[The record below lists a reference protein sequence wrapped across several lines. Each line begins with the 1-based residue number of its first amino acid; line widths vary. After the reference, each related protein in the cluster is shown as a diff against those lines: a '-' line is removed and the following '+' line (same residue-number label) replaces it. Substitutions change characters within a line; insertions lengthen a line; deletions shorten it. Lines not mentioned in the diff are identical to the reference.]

1 MTIRGGALRAP
12 ARCPY
17 AQREHPGDRTGGAV
31 RADLRRRSVL
41 AAAVMTV
48 PLVAAGCKGVGALG
62 TPPQPGPDVAVLR
75 GAIGTEQALIARYR
89 SAMAG
94 SPALSGTL
102 GPLLAQHREHLAR
115 LTSMLIEPAGHSASP
130 DTTPSA
136 AGTAAAGSG
145 PAATLAAL
153 EAAEAER
160 GPVAGQPADPGSP
173 GPGPADG
180 EHRGLRGQPR
190 PAAADAP
197 GGRMTGAA
205 GPATTRSCWPGA
217 DRRRAA
223 VRAGRGERGH
233 LRLRSCRCA
242 AGHRGPGPGPAG
254 LDPA

>member
-1 MTIRGGALRAP
+1 M
-12 ARCPY
+12 
-17 AQREHPGDRTGGAV
+17 

-62 TPPQPGPDVAVLR
+62 TPPEPGPDVAILR

-115 LTSMLIEPAGHSASP
+115 LTSMLIEPASHSASP
-130 DTTPSA
+130 DSTPST

-153 EAAEAER
+153 EAAETDAARSLASRLTLAPPALAQLMASIAASEASHALLLR
-160 GPVAGQPADPGSP
+160 THEAGG
-173 GPGPADG
+173 
-180 EHRGLRGQPR
+180 
-190 PAAADAP
+190 
-197 GGRMTGAA
+197 
-205 GPATTRSCWPGA
+205 
-217 DRRRAA
+217 
-223 VRAGRGERGH
+223 
-233 LRLRSCRCA
+233 
-242 AGHRGPGPGPAG
+242 
-254 LDPA
+254 

>member
-1 MTIRGGALRAP
+1 
-12 ARCPY
+12 
-17 AQREHPGDRTGGAV
+17 V

-62 TPPQPGPDVAVLR
+62 TPPEPGPDVAVLR

-115 LTSMLIEPAGHSASP
+115 LTSMLIEPAGHGASP

-136 AGTAAAGSG
+136 AGTAAMGSG

-153 EAAEAER
+153 EAAEA
-160 GPVAGQPADPGSP
+160 
-173 GPGPADG
+173 
-180 EHRGLRGQPR
+180 
-190 PAAADAP
+190 
-197 GGRMTGAA
+197 GAA
-205 GPATTRSCWPGA
+205 RSLDSRLILAPPALAQLMASI
-217 DRRRAA
+217 AA
-223 VRAGRGERGH
+223 SEASHALLLRTHQAGG
-233 LRLRSCRCA
+233 
-242 AGHRGPGPGPAG
+242 
-254 LDPA
+254 